1 MSGALKYELKWNEAN
16 KRYEYS
22 FNDTNGVLSKF
33 SFNIDGYNVD
43 KNGNNMTIYT
53 KNANTSDTMGSFTSV
68 TGAVETTTSCV
79 FWLTGKDGD
88 QEFVSE
94 QPQADPISVYIK
106 VKTESLGY
114 GEITKTDTSTGKYLA
129 GAVYGIYSDSDCNTK
144 VNSMTTDK
152 NGYAKSKAL
161 TPGTYYVKEITAP
174 KGYVKSDKVHTL
186 TVKAGQTT
194 GISLNDV
201 EQLGSL
207 TIYKEGEVLTGW
219 NGKNFVYEK
228 KKLQGATFKV
238 TAGDDI
244 YEGDKT
250 GMIKTADILKK
261 KLLYYIISTW
271 LLLFDFYWFIQ
282 IVQRD

>member
-1 MSGALKYELKWNEAN
+1 
-16 KRYEYS
+16 
-22 FNDTNGVLSKF
+22 
-33 SFNIDGYNVD
+33 
-43 KNGNNMTIYT
+43 
-53 KNANTSDTMGSFTSV
+53 
-68 TGAVETTTSCV
+68 
-79 FWLTGKDGD
+79 
-88 QEFVSE
+88 
-94 QPQADPISVYIK
+94 
-106 VKTESLGY
+106 
-114 GEITKTDTSTGKYLA
+114 
-129 GAVYGIYSDSDCNTK
+129 
-144 VNSMTTDK
+144 MTTDK

-228 KKLQGATFKV
+228 KKFQGATFKV

-271 LLLFDFYWFIQ
+271 LLLFDFYWFI
-282 IVQRD
+282 